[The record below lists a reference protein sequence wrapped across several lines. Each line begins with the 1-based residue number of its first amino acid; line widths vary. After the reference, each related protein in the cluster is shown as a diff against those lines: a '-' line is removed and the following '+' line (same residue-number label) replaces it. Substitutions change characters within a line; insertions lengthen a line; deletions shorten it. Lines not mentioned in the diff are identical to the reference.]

1 MKNISIKTISLAL
14 VMGCTACSDVLD
26 KGPLDKF
33 SENDVWESAELAQAF
48 LYPSLSYATGQLV
61 WNDKW
66 TDNDV
71 IQDDGGASNVNKE
84 QIDRYYDVGWN
95 PYPGGD
101 SKKAGEVY
109 ANIRKCNLLL
119 QKMEENTSFLEQ
131 EKSYL
136 IAQAKMQR
144 AMIYFSRARLFG
156 KLMIV
161 DRVLDPEE
169 KMELPR
175 TETIKDTYDFI
186 LKDLQDAV
194 VNLPVSIKSS
204 ETGMLTQGA
213 AYALM
218 AEVALHG
225 AAYIES
231 GQDEY
236 YNIAK
241 KASEDLFALGQYSLD
256 TDYEKMFNEFDYA
269 LSSKEIIL
277 AQFRHENNTKFG
289 DTWMQYLVP
298 NVNNDKLKDIANP
311 KLNDS
316 FEGWIG
322 MFPSV
327 DLVNDY
333 EVKDVDGTAKD
344 WDQSSFYKAYQQ
356 NGGYVSTAIYQ
367 NRDNRFYATVVQDS
381 SRYFNSL
388 VTMRTKGNMHWD
400 SKAGGDWG
408 MALSDYL
415 YRKGVYTAKPL
426 LNSDPTYYHYIVLR
440 LGRSYLNYAEVML
453 RQGNISTA
461 IEYINKTR
469 TVHGG
474 MPELPLNLSS
484 DAAWK
489 AYKRE
494 RRIDLVH
501 EGDRYWSLLRWG
513 KADGKDKVEELTKVH
528 HSISISEDGKSFEI
542 IPLPYQTSFNE
553 RVFTKKRYLFPV
565 PEGERVNN
573 PSLDQN
579 EGW

>member
-1 MKNISIKTISLAL
+1 MKNITIKTISLAL

-84 QIDRYYDVGWN
+84 QIDRYYDAGWN

-186 LKDLQDAV
+186 LKDLQDAA

-204 ETGMLTQGA
+204 ETGILTQGA

-289 DTWMQYLVP
+289 DTWMQTLVP

-327 DLVNDY
+327 DLINDY

-356 NGGYVSTAIYQ
+356 NGGYVSNAIYQ

-408 MALSDYL
+408 MALNGYL

-426 LNSDPTYYHYIVLR
+426 LNSDPTYYHYVVLR
-440 LGRSYLNYAEVML
+440 LGRSYLNYAEIML

>member
-1 MKNISIKTISLAL
+1 MKKITIKTISLAL
-14 VMGCTACSDVLD
+14 VMGCTACSDILD

-33 SENDVWESAELAQAF
+33 SENDVWESAELVQAF
-48 LYPSLSYATGQLV
+48 LYPSQNYATEQLI

-71 IQDDGGASNVNKE
+71 IQDDGSASNVNKE
-84 QIDRYYDVGWN
+84 QIDRYYDAGWN
-95 PYPGGD
+95 PDGNI
-101 SKKAGEVY
+101 Y
-109 ANIRKCNLLL
+109 ANIRKCNLTL
-119 QKMEENTSFLEQ
+119 QKMKENTTFLEQ
-131 EKSYL
+131 DKKHL
-136 IAQAKMQR
+136 IAQARMQR
-144 AMIYFSRARLFG
+144 AMIYFSRTRLFG

-169 KMELPR
+169 NMELPR
-175 TETIKDTYDFI
+175 TATIKDTYDFI

-194 VNLPVSIKSS
+194 VDLPVSIKST
-204 ETGMLTQGA
+204 ETGILTQGS

-231 GQDEY
+231 GQEEY
-236 YNIAK
+236 YKIAQ

-256 TDYEKMFNEFDYA
+256 PGYEKMFNEFDYA
-269 LSSKEIIL
+269 LGSKEIIL
-277 AQFRHENNTKFG
+277 AQFKHENNTKFA
-289 DTWMQYLVP
+289 DTWMQTLVP
-298 NVNNDKLKDIANP
+298 NVNNDKLKEFANP

-327 DLVNDY
+327 DLVNEY
-333 EVKDVDGTAKD
+333 EVKDVDGTARD
-344 WDQSSFYKAYQQ
+344 WDQSSFYKAYLQS
-356 NGGYVSTAIYQ
+356 GGSVSDAIYQ
-367 NRDNRFYATVVQDS
+367 NRDNRFYATIVHDS

-388 VTMRTKGNMHWD
+388 VLMRSKGNMHWD

-408 MALSDYL
+408 MALNGYL

-426 LNSDPTYYHYIVLR
+426 LNSDPTYYHYVVLR

-453 RQGNISTA
+453 RLGNISTA

-474 MPELPLNLSS
+474 MPELPLTLSAE
-484 DAAWK
+484 DAWK

-513 KADGKDKVEELTKVH
+513 KADGKNKVDELTKEH
-528 HSISISEDGKSFEI
+528 HAISISEDGMNFKI
-542 IPLPYQTSFNE
+542 IPLPYQTAFNE
-553 RVFTKKRYLFPV
+553 RLFTKKRYLFPV

>member
-1 MKNISIKTISLAL
+1 MKNITIKTISLAL

-84 QIDRYYDVGWN
+84 QIDRYYDAGWN
-95 PYPGGD
+95 PDGNNDKIGD
-101 SKKAGEVY
+101 VY
-109 ANIRKCNLLL
+109 SNIRKCNLML
-119 QKMEENTSFLEQ
+119 QKMEENTTFLEQ
-131 EKSYL
+131 DKKYL

-194 VNLPVSIKSS
+194 VDLPASIKNS
-204 ETGMLTQGA
+204 EVGILTKGA

-289 DTWMQYLVP
+289 DTWMQTLVP

-356 NGGYVSTAIYQ
+356 NGGYVSNAIYQ

-408 MALSDYL
+408 MALNGYL

-426 LNSDPTYYHYIVLR
+426 LNSDPTYYHYVVLR

-474 MPELPLNLSS
+474 MPELPLSLSS

>member
-356 NGGYVSTAIYQ
+356 NGGYVS
-367 NRDNRFYATVVQDS
+367 

-408 MALSDYL
+408 MALSGYL